1 MQEFSFLCVADT
13 AEVNF
18 PVSGSHIKL
27 LNANISNCLI
37 FKHLLSYQTQKQ
49 ILKKY

>member
-1 MQEFSFLCVADT
+1 VQELSFPHVAET

-18 PVSGSHIKL
+18 PVSVSHIKL
-27 LNANISNCLI
+27 LNANTSNPLI